1 MRRSSPVRVLSA
13 AAAHLIV
20 GHADEGSQHSPWLGY
35 LLHDEALTLCPGP
48 NLGNVGREILF
59 RGEQRGAEEAD
70 IAFDLVEGSH
80 GAAVPTIRRASVAC
94 RTCTPTA
101 VNISSASCCP
111 AAQLLDGSI
120 SGCAIASG
128 P

>member
-1 MRRSSPVRVLSA
+1 MRVRSTRPGWATCSTTRPLRSA
-13 AAAHLIV
+13 
-20 GHADEGSQHSPWLGY
+20 Q
-35 LLHDEALTLCPGP
+35 GP

-120 SGCAIASG
+120 GGCAIVSG